1 MPSAKVLEQKKEAVA
16 GLIEKLKTAQ
26 AGVLVDYRGLTVSED
41 TELRAKLREAG
52 VEYKVVK
59 NTLTRFAAKEV
70 GFDELD
76 EVLNGPTSLALGF
89 DDPVAPAKIISD
101 FAKQNE
107 NLEIKAGFLDGKV
120 ISLDEVKQLANT
132 PSRDT
137 LIAKIMG
144 SLNAPV
150 SNLVRTLQALV
161 DNGVEPADIGKDAP
175 AAEEAKAEEAPA
187 AEAAAEAPAEAPAAE
202 EAVEAAPAEEAVAEE
217 VKEEAPAAEE
227 AAEAPTEE

>member
-16 GLIEKLKTAQ
+16 ALIEKLKTAQ

-41 TELRAKLREAG
+41 TELRSKLREAG

-70 GFDELD
+70 GFEELD
-76 EVLNGPTSLALGF
+76 EVLNGPTSLAISF
-89 DDPVAPAKIISD
+89 EDPVAPAKVISD

-107 NLEIKAGFLDGKV
+107 NLTIKAGFLDGKV
-120 ISLDEVKQLANT
+120 ISLDEIKTLAST

-161 DNGVEPADIGKDAP
+161 DNGVEPADIVKDAP
-175 AAEEAKAEEAPA
+175 ASEEAPAEEAKAEAPA
-187 AEAAAEAPAEAPAAE
+187 EEVKSEAPAAE
-202 EAVEAAPAEEAVAEE
+202 EAPESAETAADEA
-217 VKEEAPAAEE
+217 
-227 AAEAPTEE
+227 APTEE